1 MGAPR
6 PERISAACTPRLL
19 ATIPGA
25 RLPCVPAP
33 TSPTSLDLDLQLAL
47 AGGPAASFARLSG
60 SLWQQPYVSAEL
72 LELCRLTLA
81 RLHRDE
87 LEIAA
92 VNPHIPRGQPA
103 APRRAAVLAGAT
115 YNSPAFSAAEKA
127 VLLFTECYALDA
139 QTIADEVAQQAKDH
153 LGEPGLVFLIEAL
166 GCLDARIRAARC
178 LRDLA
183 AFAHGNR
190 HAAHAH

>member
-1 MGAPR
+1 VQAP
-6 PERISAACTPRLL
+6 A
-19 ATIPGA
+19 
-25 RLPCVPAP
+25 
-33 TSPTSLDLDLQLAL
+33 SPTSLDLDLQLAV

-60 SLWQQPYVSAEL
+60 SLWQQPYLTAEL

-87 LEIAA
+87 IEIAA
-92 VNPHIPRGQPA
+92 VNPHVPHGQPA

-115 YNSPAFSAAEKA
+115 YRSLAFSPAEKA
-127 VLLFTECYALDA
+127 VLLFSECYALDA
-139 QTIADEVAQQAKDH
+139 QSIADEVAQEAKQH

-183 AFAHGNR
+183 ACVSASRSTAHG
-190 HAAHAH
+190 H

>member
-1 MGAPR
+1 M
-6 PERISAACTPRLL
+6 
-19 ATIPGA
+19 
-25 RLPCVPAP
+25 PAP
-33 TSPTSLDLDLQLAL
+33 ASPTSLDLDLQLAL
-47 AGGPAASFARLSG
+47 AGGPAASFARLSA

-87 LEIAA
+87 IEIAA
-92 VNPHIPRGQPA
+92 VNTRLPGGQPG
-103 APRRAAVLAGAT
+103 PQRRAAVLAGT
-115 YNSPAFSAAEKA
+115 IYKSAAFTPAEKE

-139 QTIADEVAQQAKDH
+139 QTIAEEVAQKAKDH

-178 LRDLA
+178 LRDMA
-183 AFAHGNR
+183 ACAPANGGAR
-190 HAAHAH
+190 HAH